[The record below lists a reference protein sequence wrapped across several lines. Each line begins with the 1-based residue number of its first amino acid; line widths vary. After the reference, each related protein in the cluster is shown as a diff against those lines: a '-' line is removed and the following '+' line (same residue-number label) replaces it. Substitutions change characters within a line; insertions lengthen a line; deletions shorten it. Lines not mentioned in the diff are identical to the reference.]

1 MNNSVYGKKK
11 MDNLRKRTDVT
22 LINNAKDNIGYTCK
36 PSFVSQKI
44 FNKNFVSIHKIK
56 TVLTLDMPIYIQL
69 SILDLSKLLMY
80 EFHYKYIEKKNFN
93 ANLLFIDTDSLVYEN
108 ETDDVNE
115 DFCKD
120 KNLFDLSD
128 YPQDTKFFDPAN
140 KKVIGKM

>member
-1 MNNSVYGKKK
+1 
-11 MDNLRKRTDVT
+11 MDNVRKRTDVT
-22 LINNAKDNIGYTCK
+22 LINNAKDYIGYTCK

>member
-1 MNNSVYGKKK
+1 

-22 LINNAKDNIGYTCK
+22 LINNAKDYIGYTCK

-80 EFHYKYIEKKNFN
+80 EFHYKYIEKKT
-93 ANLLFIDTDSLVYEN
+93 LMLIYYL
-108 ETDDVNE
+108 
-115 DFCKD
+115 
-120 KNLFDLSD
+120 
-128 YPQDTKFFDPAN
+128 
-140 KKVIGKM
+140 

>member
-1 MNNSVYGKKK
+1 MNFITN
-11 MDNLRKRTDVT
+11 T
-22 LINNAKDNIGYTCK
+22 LK
-36 PSFVSQKI
+36 
-44 FNKNFVSIHKIK
+44 
-56 TVLTLDMPIYIQL
+56 
-69 SILDLSKLLMY
+69 
-80 EFHYKYIEKKNFN
+80 KKNFN

>member
-1 MNNSVYGKKK
+1 MNNSVYGKKI
-11 MDNLRKRTDVT
+11 DNLRKRINVT
-22 LINNAKDNIGYTCK
+22 LINNAKDYIRYTSK

-44 FNKNFVSIHKIK
+44 FNKNFVSIHEIK

-69 SILDLSKLLMY
+69 SILDLNKLLMHG
-80 EFHYKYIEKKNFN
+80 FHYKNFN
-93 ANLLFIDTDSLVYEN
+93 ANLSFIDTDSLVYEN
-108 ETDDVNE
+108 ETDDVSE